1 MPKRAPSPPSANGP
15 GVTRLRFAAILLPLA
30 LLVACGAPQVPPAQS
45 YGTIMGRV
53 YDSATNQPVPGVL
66 VTVDTILSATSGS
79 DGTYRIGNIPLG
91 TYTLRPQQP
100 AGYTAPVQPTYDGSI
115 AQGQTITVDVP
126 LTKR

>member
-1 MPKRAPSPPSANGP
+1 
-15 GVTRLRFAAILLPLA
+15 VTRLRFAVLALPLA

-45 YGTIMGRV
+45 YGTIIGRV
-53 YDSATNQPVPGVL
+53 YDSATNQPVPGVV
-66 VTVDTILSATSGS
+66 VTVDTILSGTSGS
-79 DGTYRIGNIPLG
+79 DGTYRVANIPLG

-100 AGYTAPVQPTYDGSI
+100 PGYTAPVQPGYDGSI